1 MTSGAEKKIKCPL
14 IGLLAVKNQLITKE
28 ELETGLVQCAASI
41 DLESALKDY
50 LLDKELVSG
59 KNIERLSR
67 AAKTLEIRQKEYK
80 FGAIAIAK
88 GFINKSVLDLALEEQ
103 EDAIRGKRK
112 PTLIGDMLVGAGL
125 MTIKQRDYILKLQ
138 KRERIPDKEAAA
150 DKTLVLGQAP
160 LETDSAKKIK
170 KEPGPMPGNK
180 PENKPEMESGK
191 KPEAKAI
198 IAKANVAKAIEEK
211 SALLEP
217 EMISG
222 GIKLQVSRDFMAA
235 FVTKTDHFNK
245 DIQAIEIKEAL
256 FEKDIVSGIVVDEM
270 IDGFINSSGFKTQS
284 FRVARGIKPIQGQD
298 AKLEFFF
305 NTDYLTAG
313 GLDADGNIDFKERG
327 DIPNV
332 EEGTV
337 LAEKTPMVL
346 SRMGQN
352 IYGDEVETLS
362 GEDIALRFGKGAKLS
377 EDGLKVLA
385 EVNGY
390 PKYSLSGVI
399 LVHNEYT
406 TGDVDYETGH
416 IEYDGN
422 VNIKGCIKSGFKV
435 RGNDIKAIE
444 LDGGIVEADGDLVV
458 VGGINE
464 GKIYAR
470 GNVFAKFIHNSEI
483 FCMGNVQVSKEIV
496 DSKIETGGSCV
507 IENGKLI
514 SSKIIAKMGVGAKH
528 IGTEMAGP
536 SSIKVGQDAFTEKE
550 LEKNK
555 IKVRALKENIEKYQ
569 EKKDKLKEQNS
580 EIQKQ
585 ITKLAHIQDR
595 SQLEQREIEAK
606 LVDPENKN
614 ASGQLEEQLIQ
625 LKNNAQN
632 AEKNLDRCFE
642 KSEAIEEA
650 MEKLDRQISFWAD
663 KMNDLSQ
670 EKKNLVLWAKENPGN
685 AMVTCEGTIQPATEI
700 SGKHSSMTVEQ
711 LIRRAK
717 IREVLFSAEG
727 SQSKQVYEMQI
738 QNI

>member
-1 MTSGAEKKIKCPL
+1 MTNGGVKKVKSPL
-14 IGLLAVKNQLITKE
+14 IGLLAVKNQLISKE
-28 ELETGLVQCAASI
+28 ELETGLIQCADAI
-41 DLESALKDY
+41 DLGGALKDY

-80 FGAIAIAK
+80 FGAIAIGK
-88 GFINKSVLDLALEEQ
+88 GFINKSVLELALEEQ

-112 PTLIGDMLVGAGL
+112 PTLIGDMLVAAGL
-125 MTIKQRDYILKLQ
+125 MTIKQRDFILKFQ
-138 KRERIPDKEAAA
+138 NRERTPKKEADT
-150 DKTLVLGQAP
+150 DKKSVSGP
-160 LETDSAKKIK
+160 SSPEKISAKNLE
-170 KEPGPMPGNK
+170 KEPDTR
-180 PENKPEMESGK
+180 PENNIEE
-191 KPEAKAI
+191 KAI
-198 IAKANVAKAIEEK
+198 QEKAIEEK

-217 EMISG
+217 EMIPG

-235 FVTKTDHFNK
+235 FISKTDHFNK
-245 DIQAIEIKEAL
+245 DILALEIKEAL
-256 FEKDIVSGIVVDEM
+256 FEKDIVAGIVVDDM

-305 NTDYLTAG
+305 NTDYLKAG
-313 GLDADGNIDFKERG
+313 GLDGEGNIDFKERG
-327 DIPNV
+327 EIPNV

-337 LAEKTPMVL
+337 LAEKTPMVK
-346 SRMGQN
+346 SRKGQN

-362 GEDIALRFGKGAKLS
+362 GEDISLRFGKGAKLS

-385 EVNGY
+385 EVRGY

-399 LVHNEYT
+399 FVHNEYT

-416 IEYDGN
+416 VDYDGN

-435 RGNDIKAIE
+435 KGNDIKTIE

-470 GNVFAKFIHNSEI
+470 GNVYAKFIHKSEI
-483 FCMGNVQVSKEIV
+483 FCMGNVLVSKEIV
-496 DSKIETGGSCV
+496 DSKIESGGSCV

-514 SSKIIAKMGVGAKH
+514 SSQIIAKMGISARH

-536 SSIKVGQDAFTEKE
+536 SVIKVGLDTFAETE

-555 IKVRALKENIEKYQ
+555 IKARALKENVEKYQ
-569 EKKDKLKEQNS
+569 EKKDRLKEQNS

-606 LVDPENKN
+606 FADPENQN
-614 ASGQLEEQLIQ
+614 APGELEEQLIQ

-642 KSEAIEEA
+642 KSESIEEA
-650 MEKLDRQISFWAD
+650 IEKLDKEISFWEEKINNLA
-663 KMNDLSQ
+663 Q

-685 AMVTCEGTIQPATEI
+685 AMVSCEGTIQPGTEI
-700 SGKHSSMTVEQ
+700 FGKHSDMTVEQ
-711 LIRRAK
+711 AIRRAK
-717 IREVLFSAEG
+717 IREILFSAEG
-727 SQSKQVYEMQI
+727 SQSRQVYELQV

>member
-1 MTSGAEKKIKCPL
+1 MTNGGVKKIKCPL

-28 ELETGLVQCAASI
+28 ELETGLIQCAESI
-41 DLESALKDY
+41 DLSSALKDY
-50 LLDKELVSG
+50 LLDKELVSE

-80 FGAIAIAK
+80 FGAVAIAK

-112 PTLIGDMLVGAGL
+112 PTLIGDMLVAAGL

-138 KRERIPDKEAAA
+138 NRARMPDKGTDA
-150 DKTLVLGQAP
+150 DKTAVPGQAS
-160 LETDSAKKIK
+160 LETGSAETLK
-170 KEPGPMPGNK
+170 KESGPA
-180 PENKPEMESGK
+180 PENKLGMKSGK
-191 KPEAKAI
+191 KPEEKPI
-198 IAKANVAKAIEEK
+198 QENEIEENEIEEK

-217 EMISG
+217 EMIAG

-235 FVTKTDHFNK
+235 FITKTDHFNK

-256 FEKDIVSGIVVDEM
+256 FEKDIVSGIVVDDM

-305 NTDYLTAG
+305 NIDYLKAG

-327 DIPNV
+327 EIPNV

-352 IYGDEVETLS
+352 IYGDEVATLS
-362 GEDIALRFGKGAKLS
+362 GEDIPLRFGKGAKLS
-377 EDGLKVLA
+377 EDGLKILA
-385 EVNGY
+385 EVSGY

-399 LVHNEYT
+399 FVHNEYT

-458 VGGINE
+458 TGGINE

-496 DSKIETGGSCV
+496 DSKIESGGSCV

-514 SSKIIAKMGVGAKH
+514 SSKIIAKMGVGARN

-536 SSIKVGQDAFTEKE
+536 SVIKVGQDTFTEKE

-555 IKVRALKENIEKYQ
+555 MNTLALKESIEKFQ

-606 LVDPENKN
+606 LADPENKN
-614 ASGQLEEQLIQ
+614 AIGELKEQLVQ

-650 MEKLDRQISFWAD
+650 IGKLDKELAFWEG
-663 KMNDLSQ
+663 KINDLAQ

-685 AMVTCEGTIQPATEI
+685 AMVTCEGIIQPGTEI
-700 SGKHSSMTVEQ
+700 SGKHSEMTVDQ
-711 LIRRAK
+711 PIRRAK
-717 IREVLFSAEG
+717 VREVLFSAEG
-727 SQSKQVYEMQI
+727 SQSRQVYEMQI

>member
-1 MTSGAEKKIKCPL
+1 MTSGGGKKIKCPL

-28 ELETGLVQCAASI
+28 ELETGLVQCAKST
-41 DLESALKDY
+41 DLGSALKDY

-80 FGAIAIAK
+80 FGAIAMGK

-112 PTLIGDMLVGAGL
+112 PTLIGDMLVAAGL

-138 KRERIPDKEAAA
+138 KREKIPAKGANP
-150 DKTLVLGQAP
+150 DKTLV
-160 LETDSAKKIK
+160 
-170 KEPGPMPGNK
+170 PGPG
-180 PENKPEMESGK
+180 PENKPENESGK
-191 KPEAKAI
+191 KPEEKEI
-198 IAKANVAKAIEEK
+198 EEKEIEEKEIVAKAIEEK

-217 EMISG
+217 EVIAG

-235 FVTKTDHFNK
+235 FVSKTDHFNK

-284 FRVARGIKPIQGQD
+284 FRIARGIKPIQGQD

-305 NTDYLTAG
+305 NTDYLKAG
-313 GLDADGNIDFKERG
+313 GLDAEGNIDFKERG
-327 DIPNV
+327 EVPNV

-337 LAEKTPMVL
+337 LAEKTPMIL

-385 EVNGY
+385 EVSGY
-390 PKYSLSGVI
+390 PKYSLSGI
-399 LVHNEYT
+399 IYVHIEYT

-444 LDGGIVEADGDLVV
+444 LDGGIVEADGDLLV

-496 DSKIETGGSCV
+496 DSKIESGGSCV

-514 SSKIIAKMGVGAKH
+514 SSKITAKMGVGAKH

-536 SSIKVGQDAFTEKE
+536 SFIKVGQDAFTEKE
-550 LEKNK
+550 IEKNK

-569 EKKDKLKEQNS
+569 VKKDKLKEQNS

-595 SQLEQREIEAK
+595 SQLEQRETEAK

-614 ASGQLEEQLIQ
+614 ASGQLEDQLRQ
-625 LKNNAQN
+625 LKNDAQN

-642 KSEAIEEA
+642 KSEALEEA
-650 MEKLDRQISFWAD
+650 MEKLDKEISFWED
-663 KMNDLSQ
+663 KMNELIQ

-700 SGKHSSMTVEQ
+700 SGKHSDMTVEQ
-711 LIRRAK
+711 VIRRSK

-727 SQSKQVYEMQI
+727 SQSRQVYEMQV